1 MKKLFLSIAAAG
13 FIISACKKKDTTNN
27 VSANDSAYPQK
38 NYSDTAVST
47 AGDTQSIKT
56 SNDSINT
63 KTHVGG
69 RKTSNNN
76 TGNGT
81 GNINAAVSDSAHNL
95 QGRSRNV
102 NKK

>member
-1 MKKLFLSIAAAG
+1 MKKLFLSIVAAG
-13 FIISACKKKDTTNN
+13 FIISACKKKDITNN
-27 VSANDSAYPQK
+27 TSVTDSASTQRS
-38 NYSDTAVST
+38 YSDTVAST
-47 AGDTQSIKT
+47 VGDTQSIKT

-63 KTHVGG
+63 KNHVGG

-95 QGRSRNV
+95 QGRSRSV
-102 NKK
+102 NK

>member
-1 MKKLFLSIAAAG
+1 MKKLFLSITAAG
-13 FIISACKKKDTTNN
+13 FIISACTKKETTNN
-27 VSANDSAYPQK
+27 VSVNDSAYSQK
-38 NYSDTAVST
+38 NHSDTAVST
-47 AGDTQSIKT
+47 GGDTQSITT

-95 QGRSRNV
+95 HGRSRNV
-102 NKK
+102 NK